1 MNPVLS
7 DILRSKR
14 SLNRDGSG
22 SIDVHSSI
30 SVEEGELLSRL
41 IAERKPRVSLEVGL
55 AFGISALFICEAMK
69 ASTPD
74 PRHIVID
81 PAQNAPA
88 YWQGVGLANLE
99 RAGYGGFVEFIEKP
113 SQIALPALVAAGRRI
128 DFAFIDGEHT
138 FDHVLFDFFFID
150 QLLNVGGVVVF
161 DDAAWPSIRRV
172 ARFVAT
178 NRNYKI
184 VGHVG
189 SDEGEKSARLRKAA
203 PEALQADK
211 RLGLQG
217 QCIAFEKT
225 ADDSR
230 QCDHYVEF

>member
-41 IAERKPRVSLEVGL
+41 IASGSRGFRWSGAGVWDLGAVHLRGDEGIDAGPAAYCDRPGAERAGL
-55 AFGISALFICEAMK
+55 LAGCRA
-69 ASTPD
+69 
-74 PRHIVID
+74 
-81 PAQNAPA
+81 
-88 YWQGVGLANLE
+88 ANLE

-172 ARFVAT
+172 RGLSRPIET
-178 NRNYKI
+178 TR
-184 VGHVG
+184 
-189 SDEGEKSARLRKAA
+189 SSPRRL
-203 PEALQADK
+203 
-211 RLGLQG
+211 
-217 QCIAFEKT
+217 
-225 ADDSR
+225 
-230 QCDHYVEF
+230 